1 MAVAVDTSQGIA
13 FPQDRLSGVARSSV
27 IDRWIYVFTA
37 ASLIATVFAGFIP
50 DSIAK
55 IAAVEEGKRPPFPI
69 ILHAHAILMGSFLL
83 LLLAQTVL
91 VATGKRTWHMQLGVI
106 GMVLA
111 AAIVITGIFLAP
123 AMYHM
128 SSVQDD
134 ILLLQIR
141 AGFLFSAFMW
151 IALRSRT
158 RDAGLHKRLILLSI
172 TAVLGAAIVRI
183 HWLPTTFPG
192 NGISLDF
199 FTLLPLA
206 PMFIWDLARNRRL
219 HRAYVIWGM
228 LFIPATAVVYAL
240 WDNPWWHATAHRMM
254 GV

>member
-1 MAVAVDTSQGIA
+1 
-13 FPQDRLSGVARSSV
+13 
-27 IDRWIYVFTA
+27 
-37 ASLIATVFAGFIP
+37 
-50 DSIAK
+50 
-55 IAAVEEGKRPPFPI
+55 
-69 ILHAHAILMGSFLL
+69 
-83 LLLAQTVL
+83 
-91 VATGKRTWHMQLGVI
+91 
-106 GMVLA
+106 
-111 AAIVITGIFLAP
+111 
-123 AMYHM
+123 
-128 SSVQDD
+128 
-134 ILLLQIR
+134 
-141 AGFLFSAFMW
+141 
-151 IALRSRT
+151 
-158 RDAGLHKRLILLSI
+158 
-172 TAVLGAAIVRI
+172 VLGAAIVRI